1 VLKNLKLRNYI
12 TELLVMANEKK
23 LDKNQQ
29 KNPKHSGHSGGCCQP
44 TSQEKSKQ
52 PHSPPSKKPGSK

>member
-1 VLKNLKLRNYI
+1 
-12 TELLVMANEKK
+12 MANEKK